1 MRREDSYDLFQISN
15 LTTGERRAGG
25 AREPQAECLR
35 SRMSTAVK
43 QFHEEEQIGKTYD
56 WQVARRLLRYLK
68 PYVRLLIP
76 ALILTLLLN
85 LLGILQ
91 PLFTEWTI
99 DGYILPR
106 TTVTLVS
113 LKFREYFFGSFYLT
127 IAKFALF

>member
-1 MRREDSYDLFQISN
+1 MPANRRQ
-15 LTTGERRAGG
+15 G
-25 AREPQAECLR
+25 CLR
-35 SRMSTAVK
+35 SEKMSTAVK

-56 WQVARRLLRYLK
+56 LKVARRLLGYLK
-68 PYVRLLIP
+68 PYVKLLIP
-76 ALILTLLLN
+76 ALVLTLVLN

-106 TTVTLVS
+106 STVTLVS

-127 IAKFALF
+127 IAQFALLYIGVQ